1 MNDLG
6 KQLSGYFVEYLDNQK
21 LTGKVEEYFANEK
34 TGGVTVSLYGKPEVQ
49 VVSQEREAPRSG
61 QKVAPVAPVEP
72 ASVQPVAVVPAA
84 EEKQVAVEP
93 TLVAE
98 PAPKQE
104 ETSTVQVDAPS
115 VPTPTTEGQPEPKQ

>member
-34 TGGVTVSLYGKPEVQ
+34 TGGVRVSLYSKPEVQ
-49 VVSQEREAPRSG
+49 VVSQEREIPRSA

-72 ASVQPVAVVPAA
+72 APVQPVAVVSVA
-84 EEKQVAVEP
+84 EEKQTAVEP
-93 TLVAE
+93 ATVAE

-104 ETSTVQVDAPS
+104 ETSTAHVDAPS
-115 VPTPTTEGQPEPKQ
+115 VPTPTTEGQTEPKQ